1 MAAGGPRQ
9 QAEAR
14 GRAASARSAGAG
26 GAVSCSRLG
35 LGKPC
40 MTDAVSAVGLR
51 TAADATRA
59 EQYMDRA
66 SASCMFWHGL
76 PPLPGDCAT
85 SAEEVSLAFPLG
97 TRSGFSFISIYLS
110 IYRLYTVLLSIYYFY
125 MFIRIQIPLS
135 TNAS

>member
-97 TRSGFSFISIYLS
+97 TRSGFSFISICCTQYSYLY
-110 IYRLYTVLLSIYYFY
+110 II
-125 MFIRIQIPLS
+125 FICL
-135 TNAS
+135 